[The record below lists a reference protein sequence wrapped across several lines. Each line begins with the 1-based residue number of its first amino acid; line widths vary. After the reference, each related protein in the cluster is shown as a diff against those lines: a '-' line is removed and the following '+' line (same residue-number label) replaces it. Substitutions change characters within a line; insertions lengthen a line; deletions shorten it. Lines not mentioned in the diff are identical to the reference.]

1 MRKLGCKERLS
12 LQLELLALIWPPRYR
27 AQHFNFYYGELKMK
41 RLLFA
46 VAVAVVALSYT
57 TGLQAQTGGQA
68 TNGSTKMGTKSTG
81 APKQANLPRCTRARQ
96 MAGTPCYGG

>member
-1 MRKLGCKERLS
+1 
-12 LQLELLALIWPPRYR
+12 
-27 AQHFNFYYGELKMK
+27 MK

-68 TNGSTKMGTKSTG
+68 TNGSTKMGKKSTG
-81 APKQANLPRCTRARQ
+81 APKQARLPRCTRARQ
-96 MAGTPCYGG
+96 MSGAPCGG